1 MWTFLLLGLT
11 PFSVAKPT
19 EEDKSKVSI
28 RSRAIRFCDLPV
40 CCHSSGQHDPLPG
53 VLEAMFRQPIC
64 SGKVDKTLYWKISLL
79 SFLFEN
85 ANMQQNANI
94 SKLQVMS
101 EGNMIRKAAMNLTWI
116 RCIN

>member
-19 EEDKSKVSI
+19 ESEEDKSKVSI
-28 RSRAIRFCDLPV
+28 RSMTIRFCDLPV
-40 CCHSSGQHDPLPG
+40 TRLIQHDPLPG
-53 VLEAMFRQPIC
+53 VLEAMFRQSFY
-64 SGKVDKTLYWKISLL
+64 SGKVDKTLFWKISLL

-85 ANMQQNANI
+85 ATNI

-101 EGNMIRKAAMNLTWI
+101 EGNMIRKTTMKLKWV
-116 RCIN
+116 RCLN

>member
-53 VLEAMFRQPIC
+53 VLEAMFRQPFC

-85 ANMQQNANI
+85 ATNI
-94 SKLQVMS
+94 CKLQVPS
-101 EGNMIRKAAMNLTWI
+101 EGNISRKAAMNLTWV
-116 RCIN
+116 RCLN